1 MSDNRGVITGVSL
14 IILNAESQSFN
25 VVVLAR
31 ERYIAF
37 ECAGMFTI
45 TRLILDRILL
55 ESTVGSI
62 IILLKRYT
70 MANAKS

>member
-1 MSDNRGVITGVSL
+1 VSL

-31 ERYIAF
+31 ERDIAF

-55 ESTVGSI
+55 ESTVESI
-62 IILLKRYT
+62 IILLKRYA